1 MTGYIYDAD
10 GERVGKGAISVWS
23 CDPSVNG
30 FSAGTDYVRDQSGR
44 QLSEIGPNGQG
55 SMVLVHANVYAA
67 GALFATDDDT
77 ETHFYL
83 NDWLGTRRV
92 QTSYAGVAEQDCASL
107 PYGDS
112 ETCGPTPAENLYTG
126 KERDAETAGG
136 VSPFG
141 TNQGNDYFG
150 ARYYS
155 SVMGRWMSPDYGPG
169 PVPFASFTNPQSLN
183 LYGYVGNNP
192 VSLADPSG
200 HACVSNYEDTHC
212 GAESL
217 ATDFKASLR
226 GSFYSQFTAAFLQFG
241 AEDTAQQQGS
251 SSGGGGFW
259 SHVGNL
265 LHGHSWNYGMRFAV
279 THRILPAEPIPA
291 VTAVTDVVGIAATAT
306 KNTPLGIG
314 SAIVSTANNP
324 STTNT
329 LTNGLGLIPGFGWPM
344 AITGAFNDWFDY
356 GADHNR
362 PGPQKVGDPTGPQD
376 LHLELPTQDA
386 GCQAAGL
393 NFPC

>member
-1 MTGYIYDAD
+1 M
-10 GERVGKGAISVWS
+10 GKGAISVWS

-55 SMVLVHANVYAA
+55 SMALVHANVYAA

-92 QTSYAGVAEQDCASL
+92 QTSYAGVVEQDCMSL

-112 ETCGPTPAENLYTG
+112 ESCMPEPTENLYTG
-126 KERDAETAGG
+126 KERDTETAGG

-141 TNQGNDYFG
+141 ANEGNDYFG

-169 PVPFASFTNPQSLN
+169 PVPYASFTNPQSLN

-241 AEDTAQQQGS
+241 AEDTGQQQGS

-265 LHGHSWNYGMRFAV
+265 LHGHSWGYGMRESVTVSITMPNQAV
-279 THRILPAEPIPA
+279 GDGAQALKVWAALSGEGGKA
-291 VTAVTDVVGIAATAT
+291 LGVAGTAISVINDPSP
-306 KNTPLGIG
+306 KNI
-314 SAIVSTANNP
+314 IM
-324 STTNT
+324 
-329 LTNGLGLIPGFGWPM
+329 NGLPWAVPELRVPFAFGGAAWDASKFVSDQVIDKVFVPDASQSDTIPDG
-344 AITGAFNDWFDY
+344 TG
-356 GADHNR
+356 HNI
-362 PGPQKVGDPTGPQD
+362 PSPQSDCEAWGM
-376 LHLELPTQDA
+376 
-386 GCQAAGL
+386 C
-393 NFPC
+393 